1 MDNQNVINFL
11 NQLLSNQ
18 FVLYV
23 KLHRYSW
30 FVQGRHFFQLRDL
43 FSFMYHQTEKELDK
57 VAERILMV
65 DGKPLA
71 TMSKYTKEA
80 TLEEATSDNKEKEI
94 IAQLIKD
101 YKQIIG
107 EISTEGIPLAQERND
122 RPTVDLLTTLQSGYE
137 KYKWMLHAYCGLD
150 S

>member
-1 MDNQNVINFL
+1 
-11 NQLLSNQ
+11 
-18 FVLYV
+18 
-23 KLHRYSW
+23 
-30 FVQGRHFFQLRDL
+30 
-43 FSFMYHQTEKELDK
+43 MYHQTEKELDK

-71 TMSKYTKEA
+71 TMSKYIKEA

-101 YKQIIG
+101 YNQIIG
-107 EISTEGIPLAQERND
+107 EISTECISLAQERND
-122 RPTVDLLTTLQSGYE
+122 RRTVDLLTILQSSSD
-137 KYKWMLHAYCGLD
+137 KYKCILPTYCGLE

>member
-1 MDNQNVINFL
+1 F
-11 NQLLSNQ
+11 SS
-18 FVLYV
+18 
-23 KLHRYSW
+23 RR
-30 FVQGRHFFQLRDL
+30 RHTRSKRDWSSDVCSSDL
-43 FSFMYHQTEKELDK
+43 
-57 VAERILMV
+57 
-65 DGKPLA
+65 
-71 TMSKYTKEA
+71 TMSKYIKEA